1 MASIAGSLAN
11 GGVCPLTD
19 ERVFGAQTV
28 KNCLSMMY
36 SCGMYDYSGEFAFT
50 VGLPARSSVS
60 GIVIAVVPNVAGIA
74 VWSPRLDACGNSV
87 RGVEFLKR
95 VVDRF
100 CFQNYDSMVESTKVD
115 PRRVRQ
121 NAAPQSACNIRPRS
135 SR

>member
-11 GGVCPLTD
+11 GGVCPPTD

-28 KNCLSMMY
+28 KNCLSMMF

-60 GIVIAVVPNVAGIA
+60 GIGIA
-74 VWSPRLDACGNSV
+74 VWSPQLDACGNSV
-87 RGVEFLKR
+87 RSVEFLKR

-121 NAAPQSACNIRPRS
+121 NAAPQSACNIKPR
-135 SR
+135 